1 MMSPIPWSARIS
13 RSRSR
18 GVGAAFGTV
27 HGCASRRINPCG
39 EWASHNMGS
48 TWPVEGRATSI
59 YSSHGWPAKGG
70 STLTRRSP
78 RSQSN
83 CDGKNMAPTPS
94 RLGLDI
100 PHQFLEFVLGEFH
113 TRHIGRTTDRGR
125 GGAEAYRN
133 TEHPG

>member
-48 TWPVEGRATSI
+48 TWPVEGRATST
-59 YSSHGWPAKGG
+59 SSSYGWTEKGG
-70 STLTRRSP
+70 PTLTRRSP

-83 CDGKNMAPTPS
+83 CDGKNMALPP
-94 RLGLDI
+94 RRIGVDI
-100 PHQFLEFVLGEFH
+100 PHQLIEFVLGEIH
-113 TRHIGRTTDRGR
+113 NRKIGRRVDREIGR
-125 GGAEAYRN
+125 A
-133 TEHPG
+133 HV